1 MFLFFFHVYFVS
13 FRFPFVRY
21 SSFKQTGSDQFW
33 VTGTFSWY
41 ASSGV
46 SDSWGGNWCWRRD
59 ALQCVS
65 VTAFQQRQCSGYAL
79 RYSFFQCHCVHVD
92 SLKRTLACM
101 SVRQKWL
108 CVTIFKPCVL
118 HRHSH
123 MCGQPVCFSV
133 TLLRAHMHSSSLYRL
148 QRFIGRS
155 QWRCTPCL
163 CVRVRVWRHLSNWWC
178 FEIFSMPFS
187 TGLCQR
193 RRGEFCLH
201 CLYRKKNKRGIPTFP
216 FHKL

>member
-1 MFLFFFHVYFVS
+1 MFISSHSGFHLSDTVH
-13 FRFPFVRY
+13 
-21 SSFKQTGSDQFW
+21 SSRQK
-33 VTGTFSWY
+33 VI
-41 ASSGV
+41 SSGSLGLFHDMPV
-46 SDSWGGNWCWRRD
+46 QLWVIPEVETDAGGETRCNAYPSRR
-59 ALQCVS
+59 LKKKK
-65 VTAFQQRQCSGYAL
+65 QCSGYAL

-108 CVTIFKPCVL
+108 YVTIFKPCVL

-133 TLLRAHMHSSSLYRL
+133 TLLHAHMHSSSLYRL

-155 QWRCTPCL
+155 QWRRTPCL
-163 CVRVRVWRHLSNWWC
+163 CVRVRVWQHLSNWWC
-178 FEIFSMPFS
+178 FEMFSMPFS

-201 CLYRKKNKRGIPTFP
+201 CLYRKKNKLGITTFL